1 MAGYSARAKRC
12 HTNVPDPLM
21 AHMILIPLH
30 NANLAAERHHYCFSL
45 LYRTSGDFD
54 IGGCTFRWY
63 TYSTSAIVVITN
75 LADVGGQV
83 QVGCPRRLTFV
94 QLFNRVDENFDD
106 PSNHTGCGHTKAIPL
121 LMIGYR

>member
-30 NANLAAERHHYCFSL
+30 DANLAAARHHYCFSL

-54 IGGCTFRWY
+54 IGVPFAGTR
-63 TYSTSAIVVITN
+63 TAH
-75 LADVGGQV
+75 
-83 QVGCPRRLTFV
+83 P
-94 QLFNRVDENFDD
+94 
-106 PSNHTGCGHTKAIPL
+106 PSSLSQI
-121 LMIGYR
+121 